1 MGINLSNPKTFLPL
15 LLFIGLI
22 FSLIG
27 LGWWGFRE
35 DSSIFLLGL
44 GIITLSVVLWIYEK
58 EKE

>member
-1 MGINLSNPKTFLPL
+1 M
-15 LLFIGLI
+15 
-22 FSLIG
+22 IG